1 MPHHHLISKES
12 NISLRP
18 NLPSFF
24 YLRGQIKNL
33 LCLTTILVV
42 LMVKCC
48 RKEFWFYMLLPK
60 PHTSFRFVLE
70 VQKNISLLRML
81 AICLAARALETSSII
96 AQLGSIS
103 VWCQHLTLRVLVR
116 SSSFS
121 SLASSCSW
129 CTMEPYVALRTETQ
143 SQRLNEEKKCI
154 IQVPMGNAKKHSS
167 YLHLLCNLR
176 PEYQRI
182 NYALLYLSSCSL
194 APSSSLLFIFL
205 SCLA

>member
-1 MPHHHLISKES
+1 MLSERVLI
-12 NISLRP
+12 LH
-18 NLPSFF
+18 
-24 YLRGQIKNL
+24 
-33 LCLTTILVV
+33 VV
-42 LMVKCC
+42 AKATHV
-48 RKEFWFYMLLPK
+48 
-60 PHTSFRFVLE
+60 SFVLE
-70 VQKNISLLRML
+70 VQKNISLLRM
-81 AICLAARALETSSII
+81 LAARALETSSII

-194 APSSSLLFIFL
+194 APSSSSLYFFVLPSL
-205 SCLA
+205 GWQKC